1 MSCTRRFVT
10 AVPMMFALGLL
21 ANRHHCTLLPCP
33 LRFAEA
39 ERVHCRW
46 AMLGAAG
53 VLAQV
58 GMHLHVR
65 ISASPHGPRLTTL
78 YGPCLTTGACRTRSV
93 LVRVWLQDRGA
104 IWHPWAGRR
113 RVLGNALCELRK
125 VLAVQLHLAGHQ
137 AAPL

>member
-10 AVPMMFALGLL
+10 AIPMMFALSLL
-21 ANRHHCTLLPCP
+21 ANRHHCTLMLYP

-58 GMHLHVR
+58 GMHLDVR
-65 ISASPHGPRLTTL
+65 IYQGQSPMAH
-78 YGPCLTTGACRTRSV
+78 A
-93 LVRVWLQDRGA
+93 
-104 IWHPWAGRR
+104 
-113 RVLGNALCELRK
+113 
-125 VLAVQLHLAGHQ
+125 
-137 AAPL
+137 

>member
-10 AVPMMFALGLL
+10 AIPMMFALSLL
-21 ANRHHCTLLPCP
+21 ANRHHCTLMLYP

-65 ISASPHGPRLTTL
+65 IDQCQSPWPTPDHIVWPMPDHRSLSHPISSGTSLAPR
-78 YGPCLTTGACRTRSV
+78 S
-93 LVRVWLQDRGA
+93 
-104 IWHPWAGRR
+104 RR
-113 RVLGNALCELRK
+113 
-125 VLAVQLHLAGHQ
+125 HLASLGWSPSSSGQ
-137 AAPL
+137 CTL